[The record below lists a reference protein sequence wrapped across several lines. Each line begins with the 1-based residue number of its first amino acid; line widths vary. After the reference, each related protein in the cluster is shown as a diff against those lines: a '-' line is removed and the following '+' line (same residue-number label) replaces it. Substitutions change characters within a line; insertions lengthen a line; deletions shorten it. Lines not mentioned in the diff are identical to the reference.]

1 MYNNLP
7 SLVLPFLT
15 TISVIA
21 SVQIDSEINGF
32 IISPLASII
41 PSLKP
46 LNKTSS
52 DSCALKT
59 LFNNVLKGLPI
70 TS

>member
-1 MYNNLP
+1 M
-7 SLVLPFLT
+7 
-15 TISVIA
+15 A